1 MVLVKKRYFNNGI
14 RAYQVRVR
22 IVTNDGKRKDREIKT
37 NAKNARTAGYEAEKI
52 LRKQPDV
59 KSARWLFVVD
69 QTDGSIHY

>member
-1 MVLVKKRYFNNGI
+1 MVLVRKRYFNNGI
-14 RAYQVRVR
+14 RTFQVKVR

-37 NAKNARTAGYEAEKI
+37 NAKNAKTAGFRAEQI
-52 LRKQPDV
+52 LRKQPEV